1 MGKASGALF
10 QSQLFQGQW
19 PKNEPIGLTVFIA
32 AVLHALFIFGITFSE
47 IEKRSSAQS
56 LEITLAQHKSAT
68 APIEADFLAQ
78 NNQEASGTKDE
89 KLELTAST
97 QADFHDNVARDI
109 EPERVT
115 EAKAPKPSKHLIT
128 TLGQSSFQ
136 SEQSLDPH
144 PKDVFE
150 NEIIELMH
158 QRQQEIASLEA
169 KLAEQK
175 QAYAKRPRKRQL
187 SAEATKESR
196 DALYL
201 DAFRRRVERVGN
213 QHYPLAAKAR
223 KIFGDV
229 RLLVAINSNGSV
241 QNVRVL
247 KSSGHRILDDAAI
260 RSVKLAAPFA
270 PFSAELKHD
279 ADILEII
286 RTWRF
291 EQGSYFSR

>member
-1 MGKASGALF
+1 MHVGRVS
-10 QSQLFQGQW
+10 SPLFQGPW
-19 PKNEPIGLTVFIA
+19 PKNEPMGLTVFIA
-32 AVLHALFIFGITFSE
+32 IILHALFIFGITFSE

-89 KLELTAST
+89 KHELTATT

-115 EAKAPKPSKHLIT
+115 EASSPEPSKRLLT
-128 TLGQSSFQ
+128 TVGHSTFK
-136 SEQSLDPH
+136 SEQSLVQN
-144 PKDVFE
+144 PKDALE
-150 NEIIELMH
+150 SEIAELMR

-187 SAEATKESR
+187 SAEATKEAR

-201 DAFRRRVERVGN
+201 DAFRHRVERVGN
-213 QHYPLAAKAR
+213 QYYPPAAKAR
-223 KIFGDV
+223 KIFGEV
-229 RLLVAINSNGSV
+229 RLLVAINSNGSL

-260 RSVKLAAPFA
+260 RSVKLSAPFA

-291 EQGSYFSR
+291 EQGSYSSQ

>member
-1 MGKASGALF
+1 MHVGRVS
-10 QSQLFQGQW
+10 SPLFQGPW
-19 PKNEPIGLTVFIA
+19 PKNEPMGLTVFIA
-32 AVLHALFIFGITFSE
+32 IILHALFIFGITFSE

-89 KLELTAST
+89 KHELTATT

-115 EAKAPKPSKHLIT
+115 EASSPEPSKRLLT
-128 TLGQSSFQ
+128 TVGHSTFK
-136 SEQSLDPH
+136 SETSIEEH
-144 PKDVFE
+144 PKDFLE
-150 NEIIELMH
+150 NEIAELMR

-187 SAEATKESR
+187 SAEATKETR

-201 DAFRRRVERVGN
+201 DAFRHRVERVGN
-213 QHYPLAAKAR
+213 QYYPPAAKAR
-223 KIFGDV
+223 KIFGEV
-229 RLLVAINSNGSV
+229 RLLVAINSNGSL

-260 RSVKLAAPFA
+260 RSVKLSAPFA

-291 EQGSYFSR
+291 EQGSYSSQ